1 LDVGTVIAGKYQVDR
16 VLGHGGM
23 GLVVAAQHLHLQQP
37 VALKFLTGAAARDP
51 SVLERFLREA
61 RAQALLRGEHVCKV
75 SDVGALDNGAP
86 YIVMELLDGHDL
98 ASVLVGHGRLA
109 VPVAVDYVMQ
119 ACVGV
124 AEAHAMGVVHRDLKP
139 ANLFL
144 TRRPDGTAL
153 IKVLDFGIAKAQLAA
168 GPSAQLTQT
177 QVVLGSP
184 HYMAPEQLRN
194 SRAASVRSD
203 VWSLGVILYEL
214 VSGTRPF
221 DGELV
226 TEIALAVALQPPPL
240 LTVSMPKGFQEV
252 LERCLDKDPAKRY
265 PHLGALADALAPFGL
280 PHAKEQAAAVARV
293 LDVRERVTPAAM
305 PAAVVPATVLPSPPT
320 TMRSAASAID
330 IPAQRASRWK
340 SVAISGGV
348 ALAILAAVGIGY
360 VSRGSTTPAASA
372 VIVREPPP
380 PPPPAPPAPAPAPAP
395 VAPPPAPV
403 IVAPAPVE
411 KTVKKPS
418 KKKSA
423 TTAPKPPEEDLG
435 ASRM

>member
-1 LDVGTVIAGKYQVDR
+1 MGVVVGAT
-16 VLGHGGM
+16 
-23 GLVVAAQHLHLQQP
+23 HLHLQQP
-37 VALKFLTGAAARDP
+37 VALKFLLPELMHNTQL
-51 SVLERFLREA
+51 VERFVREA
-61 RAQALLRGEHVCKV
+61 RASAQLRGEHVCRV
-75 SDVGALDNGAP
+75 SDVGSFDSGAP
-86 YIVMELLDGHDL
+86 YIVMELLDGRDL
-98 ASVLVGHGRLA
+98 ASLLA
-109 VPVAVDYVMQ
+109 AGALPVQRAADYVLQ

-221 DGELV
+221 DGELG

-293 LDVRERVTPAAM
+293 LDVRERVTPVAM

-330 IPAQRASRWK
+330 IPVQRSARWK

-348 ALAILAAVGIGY
+348 ALAILVAVGIGY
-360 VSRGSTTPAASA
+360 VSRGSSNAPAAST

-380 PPPPAPPAPAPAPAP
+380 PPPAPAPPTPTLTPTPTP
-395 VAPPPAPV
+395 VAPAPV
-403 IVAPAPVE
+403 IVA
-411 KTVKKPS
+411 
-418 KKKSA
+418 
-423 TTAPKPPEEDLG
+423 
-435 ASRM
+435 